1 MKRIGII
8 AAMNEEMQQ
17 IKNVMDNIVEN
28 RIHNLKFF
36 EGIISG
42 KNCVLVECGVG
53 KVNAARTTQIMIDN
67 YDIEYVVNVGTA
79 GAIDNDL
86 NVTDVVIGEKIAQ
99 HDFDITAFGHEKGY
113 ITGVGKYVYSDEK
126 LINKCKEVMESIDK
140 DNSFNVKV
148 GAIASGDVFCTSQ
161 ELANNISNEF
171 NASCVEM
178 EGAAIGQI
186 CALDNVPFIVIRSIS
201 DSPNGNNNID
211 FDTYL
216 DIASKRG
223 ANFLQELLK

>member
-1 MKRIGII
+1 MSLDENKEKEII
-8 AAMNEEMQQ
+8 N
-17 IKNVMDNIVEN
+17 
-28 RIHNLKFF
+28 NL
-36 EGIISG
+36 
-42 KNCVLVECGVG
+42 NL
-53 KVNAARTTQIMIDN
+53 
-67 YDIEYVVNVGTA
+67 
-79 GAIDNDL
+79 
-86 NVTDVVIGEKIAQ
+86 
-99 HDFDITAFGHEKGY
+99 
-113 ITGVGKYVYSDEK
+113 
-126 LINKCKEVMESIDK
+126 SIDK
-140 DNSFNVKV
+140 NDNFNVKV

-186 CALDNVPFIVIRSIS
+186 CSLDNVPFIVIRSIS

>member
-1 MKRIGII
+1 MKYIGIVV
-8 AAMNEEMQQ
+8 AMDEEREEILELMTNVQVKQ
-17 IKNVMDNIVEN
+17 IYNLRFLTGKINN
-28 RIHNLKFF
+28 RDCILIK
-36 EGIISG
+36 S
-42 KNCVLVECGVG
+42 GVG

-113 ITGVGKYVYSDEK
+113 ITGVGKYVYSDER
-126 LINKCKEVMESIDK
+126 LINKCKKVMEDIDK
-140 DNSFNVKV
+140 DNSFNIKV
-148 GAIASGDVFCTSQ
+148 GAIASGDVFCTDPK
-161 ELANNISNEF
+161 LASNIYEEF

-211 FDTYL
+211 FDAYL